1 MAPSL
6 VAPPRAYCGRV
17 AESAPRPAIER
28 STIEH
33 VALAAGVS
41 VATVS
46 RALRGLPNVAAATRA
61 RVQEVARQLDYRAD
75 TAASRPAAGRT
86 DTVAVVVPMINSWYF
101 SNVVA
106 GAEAVCAE
114 SGYDL
119 LVVSAPTA
127 ATRHEVIA
135 TVEALHR
142 RVDGVIFA
150 EVPLAVEE
158 VEDLRHRRLGVVTIG
173 QATRIYPA
181 VRIDNR
187 RIGEMAV
194 GHLLDLGHRHIGILG
209 GQAEDPAH
217 SDVPGRRI
225 DGARA
230 ALAAA
235 GVQLDPTLVA
245 SGEFTVDGG
254 RQATLELLSRSDP
267 PTAIFALS
275 DEMAFGAV
283 LAARELG
290 VDIPSELSLI
300 GIDDHEVA
308 QVIGLT
314 TIRQRV
320 AEHGAVAARALL
332 RRLSGEDGSLEPVP
346 PEPELIVRTSTLRNR
361 AVDIRSA

>member
-28 STIEH
+28 ATIEH

-61 RVQEVARQLDYRAD
+61 RVQEVAQQLDYRAD

-187 RIGEMAV
+187 RIGETAV

-245 SGEFTVDGG
+245 SGEFTEDRR

-290 VDIPSELSLI
+290 ADIPNELSLI

-346 PEPELIVRTSTLRNR
+346 PEPELIVRTSTLRYR

>member
-1 MAPSL
+1 MR
-6 VAPPRAYCGRV
+6 APP
-17 AESAPRPAIER
+17 SPP
-28 STIEH
+28 
-33 VALAAGVS
+33 
-41 VATVS
+41 
-46 RALRGLPNVAAATRA
+46 
-61 RVQEVARQLDYRAD
+61 
-75 TAASRPAAGRT
+75 
-86 DTVAVVVPMINSWYF
+86 
-101 SNVVA
+101 
-106 GAEAVCAE
+106 
-114 SGYDL
+114 
-119 LVVSAPTA
+119 
-127 ATRHEVIA
+127 
-135 TVEALHR
+135 
-142 RVDGVIFA
+142 
-150 EVPLAVEE
+150 
-158 VEDLRHRRLGVVTIG
+158 
-173 QATRIYPA
+173 
-181 VRIDNR
+181 
-187 RIGEMAV
+187 
-194 GHLLDLGHRHIGILG
+194 
-209 GQAEDPAH
+209 
-217 SDVPGRRI
+217 
-225 DGARA
+225 
-230 ALAAA
+230 A

-346 PEPELIVRTSTLRNR
+346 PEPELIVRTSTLRYR

>member
-1 MAPSL
+1 MVPSL
-6 VAPPRAYCGRV
+6 VTPPRAYCGCV
-17 AESAPRPAIER
+17 AETAPRPAIER
-28 STIEH
+28 STIEQ

-46 RALRGLPNVAAATRA
+46 RALRGLPNVATATRD

-75 TAASRPAAGRT
+75 PAASRPAAGRT

-173 QATRIYPA
+173 QETRIYPA
-181 VRIDNR
+181 VRIDNGH
-187 RIGEMAV
+187 IAEMAIE
-194 GHLLDLGHRHIGILG
+194 HLLDLGHRHIGILG

-217 SDVPGRRI
+217 SDVPARRI

-230 ALAAA
+230 ALTAA

-245 SGEFTVDGG
+245 NGDFTLDGG
-254 RQATLELLSRSDP
+254 RHATLELLSRSNP

-300 GIDDHEVA
+300 GVDDHELA

-332 RRLSGEDGSLEPVP
+332 RRLGGEDGSLEPLP
-346 PEPELIVRTSTLRNR
+346 PEPELIVRTSTRQHR
-361 AVDIRSA
+361 TVGIRTA

>member
-1 MAPSL
+1 
-6 VAPPRAYCGRV
+6 V
-17 AESAPRPAIER
+17 AESAPRPAVER
-28 STIEH
+28 ATIEH

-46 RALRGLPNVAAATRA
+46 RALRGLPNVAVATRL
-61 RVQEVARQLDYRAD
+61 RVQEVARELNYRAD
-75 TAASRPAAGRT
+75 PDVSRAASGRSH
-86 DTVAVVVPMINSWYF
+86 TVAVVVPMINSWYF

-119 LVVSAPTA
+119 LVVSATTT
-127 ATRHEVIA
+127 ATRRDVVA

-142 RVDGVIFA
+142 RVDGIIFA
-150 EVPLAVEE
+150 EVPLAAED

-173 QATRIYPA
+173 QDTSIYPA
-181 VRIDNR
+181 VRIDNVH
-187 RIGEMAV
+187 IGEVAV
-194 GHLLDLGHRHIGILG
+194 EHLVELGHRHLGILG
-209 GQAEDPAH
+209 AQAEDPTDF
-217 SDVPGRRI
+217 DVPARRI

-230 ALAAA
+230 ALAAV

-254 RQATLELLSRSDP
+254 RQATLELLSRPDP

-283 LAARELG
+283 QAARELG
-290 VDIPSELSLI
+290 VVVPRDLSLV
-300 GIDDHEVA
+300 GVDDHEVS
-308 QVIGLT
+308 QVLGLT
-314 TIRQRV
+314 TVRQRV

-332 RRLSGEDGSLEPVP
+332 RRLGGEQGSVEPTA
-346 PEPELIVRTSTLRNR
+346 PEPELVVRTSTRRYR
-361 AVDIRSA
+361 AGVSRRAG

>member
-1 MAPSL
+1 M
-6 VAPPRAYCGRV
+6 
-17 AESAPRPAIER
+17 
-28 STIEH
+28 
-33 VALAAGVS
+33 AAGVS

-46 RALRGLPNVAAATRA
+46 RALRGLPNVAVATRL
-61 RVQEVARQLDYRAD
+61 RVQEVAHQLNYRAD
-75 TAASRPAAGRT
+75 PAASRLAAGRT
-86 DTVAVVVPMINSWYF
+86 HAVAVVVPMINSWYF

-119 LVVSAPTA
+119 LVVSAPTSP
-127 ATRHEVIA
+127 TRREVIA

-142 RVDGVIFA
+142 RVDGMIFA

-173 QATRIYPA
+173 QDTRIYPA
-181 VRIDNR
+181 VRIDNVH
-187 RIGEMAV
+187 IGEVAV
-194 GHLLDLGHRHIGILG
+194 EHLLDLGHRHVGILG
-209 GQAEDPAH
+209 AQTEDPADF
-217 SDVPGRRI
+217 DVPAGRI

-230 ALAAA
+230 ALAAV

-245 SGEFTVDGG
+245 YGEFTVDGG
-254 RQATLELLSRSDP
+254 HQGTLELLSRADP

-290 VDIPSELSLI
+290 VDVPGELSLV
-300 GIDDHEVA
+300 GVDDHEVA

-314 TIRQRV
+314 TVSQRV

-332 RRLSGEDGSLEPVP
+332 RRLSGEPEGLEPVAP
-346 PEPELIVRTSTLRNR
+346 DPELIVRTSTRRYR
-361 AVDIRSA
+361 ALDIRTA